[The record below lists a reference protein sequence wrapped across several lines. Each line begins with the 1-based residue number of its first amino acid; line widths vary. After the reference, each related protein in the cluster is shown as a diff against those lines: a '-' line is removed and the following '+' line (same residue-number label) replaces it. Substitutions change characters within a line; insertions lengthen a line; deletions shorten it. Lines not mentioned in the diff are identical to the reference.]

1 MATSRAARLA
11 ATLDAHALLTRA
23 IGPAVSLPLVSPSAP
38 SLIESNLQG
47 LIDTI
52 ASLSPDHHQRAFT
65 GST

>member
-23 IGPAVSLPLVSPSAP
+23 VGPVVGLPLVSPSVPA
-38 SLIESNLQG
+38 LIESNLQG
-47 LIDTI
+47 LVGTI
-52 ASLSPDHHQRAFT
+52 VLVSPDHHQRAFA